1 MNVVTDVIAW
11 FADAAN
17 WRGPAG
23 ILSLLG
29 EHLALTAAS
38 LGIACAV
45 ALPVALWLGHT
56 GRGGVLAVQIGNI
69 GRAVP
74 TLALLSI
81 LLFVPPPFGRT
92 TLSALVAFTLFAIPV
107 LLTNTYVGM
116 REVDPAAVDAAKG
129 MGMSGFEVLRKV
141 ELPLATPALMNAV
154 RQGAVQVVA
163 TVSIAAIFAF
173 GGLGRII
180 TRATGASGGF
190 DVPQIIAGA
199 LVIAVVAIVVDLAFG
214 ALGRYADPVA
224 RARSRARRASASAS
238 ASSEDTGRE
247 PVPA

>member
-1 MNVVTDVIAW
+1 MNVPAEVVAW
-11 FADAAN
+11 FSDASHWQGA
-17 WRGPAG
+17 AG
-23 ILSLLG
+23 IPSLLG

-38 LGIACAV
+38 LGIACAI
-45 ALPVALWLGHT
+45 ALPLALWLGHT
-56 GRGGVLAVQIGNI
+56 GRGGVLAVQVGNV

-81 LLFVPPPFGRT
+81 LLFIPPPFGRT
-92 TLSALVAFTLFAIPV
+92 TLSALIAFTLFAIPV

-199 LVIAVVAIVVDLAFG
+199 LVIAVLAIAVDLSLG
-214 ALGRYADPVA
+214 ALGRMADPVG
-224 RARSRARRASASAS
+224 RARSRARRAG
-238 ASSEDTGRE
+238 SSPARSDEHGTV
-247 PVPA
+247 VPA

>member
-1 MNVVTDVIAW
+1 MNIPAEVVAW
-11 FADAAN
+11 FADGSHWSGA
-17 WRGPAG
+17 AG
-23 ILSLLG
+23 IPALLG

-38 LGIACAV
+38 LGIACAI

-81 LLFVPPPFGRT
+81 LLFLPPPFGRT
-92 TLSALVAFTLFAIPV
+92 TLSALIAFTLFAIPV

-129 MGMSGFEVLRKV
+129 MGMSGPEVLHKV
-141 ELPLATPALMNAV
+141 ELPLVTPALMNAV

-199 LVIAVVAIVVDLAFG
+199 LVIAVLAIAVDLSFA
-214 ALGRYADPVA
+214 ALGRVVDPVA
-224 RARSRARRASASAS
+224 RARSRASRAAR
-238 ASSEDTGRE
+238 SSPSRTGAPE
-247 PVPA
+247 PAPVS